1 MSPAPQDPLP
11 PPPRQRAGRLLPQSA
26 ARVPAPGPM
35 RGIVPPHL
43 LRRIADGPTGP
54 SADAARRTLALGAR
68 TTATREVRAARTG
81 RTDAPTGTRPQS
93 SPDAPSASA
102 GLLPPHIAQRL
113 PRPDSAARPAAPPD
127 GRATAAG
134 TTPSTAPGAATSA
147 VPEAELRPRRS
158 IHDAAGGTALPGRLV
173 RAEGADPTGDPSA
186 DEAYDGLGAT
196 WELYARAFGRDS
208 LDGAGMELV
217 ASVHYGQDFAN
228 AYWDGEQ
235 MVFGD
240 GDGVYFTSFTG
251 AVDVIGHELT
261 HGVVQHTAGLIYL
274 AQPGALHESIADCFG
289 AMTAQ
294 HQRGQR
300 AEEADWLIGAGLF
313 TDAVQGV
320 ALRSMK
326 APGTAYDDPVLGK
339 DPQPDSMAH
348 YADLPHD
355 AENDNGGVHINS
367 GIPNRAFY
375 LAATGIGGRTE
386 EGAGLLWYDAL
397 TRGGLPRDADFAT
410 FAAATLAA
418 AEARHGADSAVRA
431 AVAEAWRTV
440 GVLEG
445 EG

>member
-1 MSPAPQDPLP
+1 MH
-11 PPPRQRAGRLLPQSA
+11 
-26 ARVPAPGPM
+26 
-35 RGIVPPHL
+35 GIVPPHL
-43 LRRIADGPTGP
+43 LRRIADGPTGQ

-127 GRATAAG
+127 GRAPAAG

-147 VPEAELRPRRS
+147 VPE
-158 IHDAAGGTALPGRLV
+158 
-173 RAEGADPTGDPSA
+173 
-186 DEAYDGLGAT
+186 
-196 WELYARAFGRDS
+196 
-208 LDGAGMELV
+208 
-217 ASVHYGQDFAN
+217 
-228 AYWDGEQ
+228 
-235 MVFGD
+235 
-240 GDGVYFTSFTG
+240 
-251 AVDVIGHELT
+251 
-261 HGVVQHTAGLIYL
+261 AGLIYL

-418 AEARHGADSAVRA
+418 AEARHGADSAERA

-445 EG
+445 EA